1 MRAGHTKEAIMAKE
15 PLTDWLTV
23 EISEAKLDAEGF
35 GEFGSF
41 TVTNTGEW
49 IETYV
54 NTTPG
59 AEEEPPFEFGQ
70 LTRFE
75 FKILDLLVDRINQEM
90 IPGPTL
96 VTHVPPPDNLSLVLS
111 NASRRDPLT
120 NSLIRSFDEETNSNP
135 GTYFAYD
142 DYADIVEISAL
153 GAFMGYL
160 EHKYGDGY
168 DFIG

>member
-1 MRAGHTKEAIMAKE
+1 MANG
-15 PLTDWLTV
+15 PSLNWLSV

-35 GEFGSF
+35 GEFGNF
-41 TVTNTGEW
+41 AVTNTGEW

-75 FKILDLLVDRINQEM
+75 FKIVDLLVERINQEW
-90 IPGPTL
+90 IPTPPTL
-96 VTHVPPPDNLSLVLS
+96 VTHVPPPDNLALVLW
-111 NASRRDPLT
+111 NADAREAFST
-120 NSLIRSFDEETNSNP
+120 SLIRDFDEETNSNP

-168 DFIG
+168 DFGYIA